1 MLQRYNLSNQE
12 VPLLIGRVVKYSF
25 RFMSSQGALGV
36 FCSYVVRRYE
46 LSTTVLEHVSSKTLC
61 TSMIQ
66 AYCRKHTPLLEY
78 CTDGTIYYILCIPVP
93 VLLYYR
99 TCTNTS

>member
-25 RFMSSQGALGV
+25 RSMSSQGALGV

-46 LSTTVLEHVSSKTLC
+46 LSTTRARVKQDFVYD
-61 TSMIQ
+61 TS
-66 AYCRKHTPLLEY
+66 
-78 CTDGTIYYILCIPVP
+78 ILSETYTFTGM
-93 VLLYYR
+93 LY
-99 TCTNTS
+99 